1 MIQGINQHLTVDV
14 NLLVFVYL
22 PLNFIM
28 LTTSL
33 RIPGSMDKFPAHVL
47 RVERPI
53 VNIIYLKKLLASIN
67 YKLHYYMITFDLYLI
82 VINIIIFRPGNGYFS
97 LSLK

>member
-1 MIQGINQHLTVDV
+1 
-14 NLLVFVYL
+14 
-22 PLNFIM
+22 M
-28 LTTSL
+28 LTTSS
-33 RIPGSMDKFPAHVL
+33 RIGSMDKFPAHVL

-53 VNIIYLKKLLASIN
+53 VNIIYLKKLLVSIN
-67 YKLHYYMITFDLYLI
+67 YKLYYYMIAFDLYLI